1 MSLTATVL
9 HNLPITL
16 PKGRRITHRFEDS
29 KPATRVVLVATA
41 RLPVKTTS
49 HENCERTHAAI
60 VAGCRTVRA
69 IQDATGLG
77 KTTIWRAINQL
88 EAWPTGPRITR
99 DQNRKPSQFSPAHA

>member
-16 PKGRRITHRFEDS
+16 PKGRRITHRIEDR
-29 KPATRVVLVATA
+29 KPLGRVVLVTTA

-49 HENCERTHAAI
+49 PENCERTYAAI
-60 VAGCRTVRA
+60 AEGCRTVRA